1 MKIWLLYK
9 LLTYIFILNC
19 IFIRMFNHK
28 KESYIYLICYRY
40 IGVCSGLKV
49 ASGLLFFLDWM
60 LISWKHKK
68 DIEQPPTLTV
78 GEIVSSIISLDRL
91 STLGW
96 GELPVDGNKDSPEDI
111 QPLEME
117 EESYSHVPR
126 PVKRLHKRDSSA
138 SDILSPR

>member
-1 MKIWLLYK
+1 M
-9 LLTYIFILNC
+9 
-19 IFIRMFNHK
+19 
-28 KESYIYLICYRY
+28 
-40 IGVCSGLKV
+40 KV

-96 GELPVDGNKDSPEDI
+96 GELPADANKDTPEDI
-111 QPLEME
+111 QPLDME
-117 EESYSHVPR
+117 DEGYSHAPR
-126 PVKRLHKRDSSA
+126 VVKRHHKRGSSA
-138 SDILSPR
+138 SEILNTHQWTH

>member
-1 MKIWLLYK
+1 
-9 LLTYIFILNC
+9 
-19 IFIRMFNHK
+19 
-28 KESYIYLICYRY
+28 
-40 IGVCSGLKV
+40 
-49 ASGLLFFLDWM
+49 M

-96 GELPVDGNKDSPEDI
+96 GELNLEDKDGPEDA

-126 PVKRLHKRDSSA
+126 PVIKRHHKRNSSA
-138 SDILSPR
+138 SDVLGH

>member
-1 MKIWLLYK
+1 M
-9 LLTYIFILNC
+9 
-19 IFIRMFNHK
+19 
-28 KESYIYLICYRY
+28 
-40 IGVCSGLKV
+40 CSGLKV

-96 GELPVDGNKDSPEDI
+96 GELPVDGNKDTPEDT

-117 EESYSHVPR
+117 EESFSNIPQR
-126 PVKRLHKRDSSA
+126 PIKRLHKRDSSA
-138 SDILSPR
+138 SNILSPQ

>member
-1 MKIWLLYK
+1 M
-9 LLTYIFILNC
+9 
-19 IFIRMFNHK
+19 
-28 KESYIYLICYRY
+28 
-40 IGVCSGLKV
+40 CSGLKV

-68 DIEQPPTLTV
+68 DIEQPPTLTM

-96 GELPVDGNKDSPEDI
+96 GELAPLDEHKDTPEDV

-117 EESYSHVPR
+117 EDHHPYSHVPSSR
-126 PVKRLHKRDSSA
+126 PVMKRHHHHKRNSSA
-138 SDILSPR
+138 SDVLGH

>member
-1 MKIWLLYK
+1 M
-9 LLTYIFILNC
+9 
-19 IFIRMFNHK
+19 
-28 KESYIYLICYRY
+28 
-40 IGVCSGLKV
+40 CSGLKV

-96 GELPVDGNKDSPEDI
+96 GELPVDTHKDAAEDT

-117 EESYSHVPR
+117 EDNYSHVPR
-126 PVKRLHKRDSSA
+126 PVKRHKRNSSA
-138 SDILSPR
+138 SDMLSHHN